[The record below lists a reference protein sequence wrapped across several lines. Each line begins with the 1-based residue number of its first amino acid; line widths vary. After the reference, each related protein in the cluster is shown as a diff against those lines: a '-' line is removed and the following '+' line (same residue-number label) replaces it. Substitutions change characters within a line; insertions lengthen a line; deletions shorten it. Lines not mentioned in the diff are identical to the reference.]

1 MDVFTSYLPLYFT
14 DVAGATPAQASLMLS
29 LGMAASLASDIVLIP
44 LLERVP
50 GRKVVRIS
58 VCSGCGPISRYG
70 LLVPGLWAKIVLV
83 LVIKFITLGWYSV
96 LQGEA
101 YASAPGRSGTV
112 AAITSLSGI
121 LGAVFPWI
129 IGWSAERLGLASAM
143 WILLLG
149 PVCLALFVPR
159 PERTK
164 KLNHRVADW
173 HGMI

>member
-14 DVAGATPAQASLMLS
+14 DVAGTTPAQASMMLS

-50 GRKVVRIS
+50 GRRVVRVS
-58 VCSGCGPISRYG
+58 SAAVAVLYPIW
-70 LLVPGLWAKIVLV
+70 LLAPGLGAKIVLV
-83 LVIKFITLGWYSV
+83 LMIKFLTLGWYSV
-96 LQGEA
+96 LQGEV

-121 LGAVFPWI
+121 LGSVFPWV
-129 IGWSAERLGLASAM
+129 IGWSAERLGLESAM

-149 PVCLALFVPR
+149 PICLALFVPR
-159 PERTK
+159 PETQSK
-164 KLNHRVADW
+164 PTQHADAD
-173 HGMI
+173 MV